1 MYFKDK
7 IDTDIDDEFESKHKF
22 NINFKNINIDKKS
35 ILIFGACFLL
45 IIIGIILMNIK
56 KRETYFIELSGDDL
70 IMIYKDN
77 DFIDPGYSA
86 RNNKGVDLT
95 NKVVVNSNVNTEVLG
110 DYEVIYTLGE
120 TKKIRYVS
128 VIEKP
133 VGATS
138 IYLSGDLTV
147 YLRIGDTYKEPGY
160 TVVDSI
166 DSNLT
171 DKVIVNN
178 KVDTTNEGIY
188 RITYMVTNSTGITTQ
203 ALRTVIVMGS
213 NISLSLDN
221 EKITNK
227 EVGINIYIIDNYFD
241 YLVLPTGT
249 KITDKK
255 YTYKVSDNGEYKFLI
270 YDKLGKST
278 EETIKVNNIDSVPPT
293 GSCQG
298 TYGTGKTILNISASD
313 NSGIS
318 KYSVNGEYYTSNKI
332 TIAKDLS
339 SVLVSVY
346 DKAGNST
353 NITCSMTKETPK
365 PSSSSS
371 SSSSTS
377 SSKSQSSSSTKKSS
391 SSSTK
396 PSPSVSESSASY
408 KPTGVSGKM
417 TGTKKTIVFA
427 DFASCTV
434 YYQGNEIKKSDRI
447 DSGLYDDLGAA
458 YKELC
463 RYSQKNSSFYPRI
476 QTAGAHA
483 SKGGAHT
490 EGRAVDL
497 NNLWSYTVHGT
508 TYKPYSGQGVNTFNK
523 YTKFI
528 CEVCNGKEDCKYNV
542 NYQLYKNVLQNR
554 GWCWGGNW
562 GSSIFDPMHFEYS
575 TDGKCGYIAKT
586 FNC

>member
-22 NINFKNINIDKKS
+22 NINFKNININIDKKS
-35 ILIFGACFLL
+35 ILIFGVCFLL

-56 KRETYFIELSGDDL
+56 NRESYFIELSGDDL

-178 KVDTTNEGIY
+178 KLDTTKEGIY

-278 EETIKVNNIDSVPPT
+278 EETIKVNNIDSVSPT

-353 NITCSMTKETPK
+353 NITCSMTKEVPK
-365 PSSSSS
+365 PSSSSLKS
-371 SSSSTS
+371 SSSS
-377 SSKSQSSSSTKKSS
+377 KKSS
-391 SSSTK
+391 SSSAK
-396 PSPSVSESSASY
+396 SNPSVSESSASY
-408 KPTGVSGKM
+408 KPTGVGGKM

-434 YYQGNEIKKSDRI
+434 YYRGNEIKKSDRI

-463 RYSQKNSSFYPRI
+463 RYSKKNSSFYPRI
-476 QTAGAHA
+476 QTAGAYA

-497 NNLWSYTVHGT
+497 NNLWSYTANGT
-508 TYKPYSGQGVNTFNK
+508 TYKPYSSQGIAAFNK

-542 NYQLYKNVLQNR
+542 NYQLYKNVLQKR

-562 GSSIFDPMHFEYS
+562 GSSIFDPMHFEYPVN
-575 TDGKCGYIAKT
+575 GKCGYVTKT

>member
-22 NINFKNINIDKKS
+22 NINFKNININIDKKS
-35 ILIFGACFLL
+35 ILIFGVCFLL

-56 KRETYFIELSGDDL
+56 NRESYFIELSGDDL

-178 KVDTTNEGIY
+178 KLDTTKEGIY

-203 ALRTVIVMGS
+203 ALRT
-213 NISLSLDN
+213 
-221 EKITNK
+221 
-227 EVGINIYIIDNYFD
+227 NIYIIDNYFD

-278 EETIKVNNIDSVPPT
+278 EETIKVNNIDLVPPT

-298 TYGTGKTILNISASD
+298 TYGTGKTILNINASD

-353 NITCSMTKETPK
+353 NITCSMAKEVPK

-371 SSSSTS
+371 KSS
-377 SSKSQSSSSTKKSS
+377 SSKSSSSSKKSS
-391 SSSTK
+391 SSSAK
-396 PSPSVSESSASY
+396 PNPSVSESSASY
-408 KPTGVSGKM
+408 KPTGVGGKM

-434 YYQGNEIKKSDRI
+434 YYRENEIKKSDRI

-463 RYSQKNSSFYPRI
+463 RYSKKNSSFYPRI
-476 QTAGAHA
+476 QTAGAYA

-497 NNLWSYTVHGT
+497 NNLWSYTANGT
-508 TYKPYSGQGVNTFNK
+508 TYKPYSSQGIAAFNK

-562 GSSIFDPMHFEYS
+562 GSSIFDPMHFEYP
-575 TDGKCGYIAKT
+575 TNGKCGYIAKT

>member
-22 NINFKNINIDKKS
+22 NINFKNININIDKKS
-35 ILIFGACFLL
+35 ILIFGVCFLL

-56 KRETYFIELSGDDL
+56 NRESYFIELSGDDL

-178 KVDTTNEGIY
+178 KLDTTKEGIY

-278 EETIKVNNIDSVPPT
+278 EETIKVNNIDSVSPT

-298 TYGTGKTILNISASD
+298 TYGTGKTILNINTSD

-318 KYSVNGEYYTSNKI
+318 KYSVNGKYYTSNKI

-353 NITCSMTKETPK
+353 NITCSMTKEVPK

-371 SSSSTS
+371 KSSSLKSSSSS
-377 SSKSQSSSSTKKSS
+377 KKSS
-391 SSSTK
+391 SSSAK
-396 PSPSVSESSASY
+396 SNPSVSESSASY
-408 KPTGVSGKM
+408 KPTGVGGKM

-434 YYQGNEIKKSDRI
+434 YYRGNEIKKSDRI

-463 RYSQKNSSFYPRI
+463 RYSKKNSSFYPRI
-476 QTAGAHA
+476 QTAGAYA

-497 NNLWSYTVHGT
+497 NNLWSYTANGT
-508 TYKPYSGQGVNTFNK
+508 TYKPYSSQGIAAFNK

-562 GSSIFDPMHFEYS
+562 GSSIFDPMHFEYP
-575 TDGKCGYIAKT
+575 TNGKCGYIAKT

>member
-22 NINFKNINIDKKS
+22 NINFKNININIDKKS

-56 KRETYFIELSGDDL
+56 NRESYFIELSGDDL

-178 KVDTTNEGIY
+178 KVDTTKEGIY

-298 TYGTGKTILNISASD
+298 TYGTGKTILNINASD

-318 KYSVNGEYYTSNKI
+318 KYIVNGALLKVRS
-332 TIAKDLS
+332 D
-339 SVLVSVY
+339 
-346 DKAGNST
+346 
-353 NITCSMTKETPK
+353 
-365 PSSSSS
+365 
-371 SSSSTS
+371 
-377 SSKSQSSSSTKKSS
+377 
-391 SSSTK
+391 
-396 PSPSVSESSASY
+396 VSE
-408 KPTGVSGKM
+408 
-417 TGTKKTIVFA
+417 
-427 DFASCTV
+427 
-434 YYQGNEIKKSDRI
+434 
-447 DSGLYDDLGAA
+447 
-458 YKELC
+458 
-463 RYSQKNSSFYPRI
+463 
-476 QTAGAHA
+476 
-483 SKGGAHT
+483 
-490 EGRAVDL
+490 
-497 NNLWSYTVHGT
+497 
-508 TYKPYSGQGVNTFNK
+508 
-523 YTKFI
+523 
-528 CEVCNGKEDCKYNV
+528 
-542 NYQLYKNVLQNR
+542 
-554 GWCWGGNW
+554 
-562 GSSIFDPMHFEYS
+562 
-575 TDGKCGYIAKT
+575 
-586 FNC
+586 

>member
-7 IDTDIDDEFESKHKF
+7 IDTDIDDEFENKHKF
-22 NINFKNINIDKKS
+22 NINFKNINKKS
-35 ILIFGACFLL
+35 ILIFFTCFFL
-45 IIIGIILMNIK
+45 IIIGIILITTKN
-56 KRETYFIELSGDDL
+56 RETYFIELSGDDL
-70 IMIYKDN
+70 IMIYKDD
-77 DFIDPGYSA
+77 DFLDPGYSA

-95 NKVVVNSNVNTEVLG
+95 NKVIVNSNVNTEVLG

-128 VIEKP
+128 VINKP

-147 YLRIGDTYKEPGY
+147 YLRIGDTYIEPGY
-160 TVVDSI
+160 TVIDSI

-178 KVDTTNEGIY
+178 KVDTTKEGIY

-203 ALRTVIVMGS
+203 SLRTVIVMGS

-241 YLVLPTGT
+241 YLVLPNGT

-270 YDKLGKST
+270 YDKLGKSK

-318 KYSVNGEYYTSNKI
+318 KYSVNSEYYTSNKI
-332 TIAKDLS
+332 TLDKELS

-353 NITCSMTKETPK
+353 NITCSMTKEVPK

-371 SSSSTS
+371 SS
-377 SSKSQSSSSTKKSS
+377 KSS

-396 PSPSVSESSASY
+396 PNPSASESSASY
-408 KPTGVSGKM
+408 KTTGVSGKM

-427 DFASCTV
+427 DFITCTV
-434 YYQGNEIKKSDRI
+434 YYKDNEIKKSDRI
-447 DSGLYDDLGAA
+447 DSGLYDDLVAA

-476 QTAGAHA
+476 QTAGAYS

-497 NNLWSYTVHGT
+497 NNLWSYTVNGT
-508 TYKPYSGQGVNTFNK
+508 TYKPYSGQGANTFNK

-542 NYQLYKNVLQNR
+542 NYQLYKNVLQKR

-562 GSSIFDPMHFEYS
+562 GSSIFDPMHFEYPVN
-575 TDGKCGYIAKT
+575 GKCGYVTKT